1 MQGHKGMQ
9 DLDIGYSKT
18 LTGGHVHAQA
28 SQHAAR
34 GDTNLRPLCL
44 PAGVPWYEVSLN
56 TNLNEAH
63 FLAVEPSRIMS
74 YNRPRRKGDYHSSIL
89 WLIGPQFVFT
99 QMKPTVV

>member
-28 SQHAAR
+28 SQHAAG

-56 TNLNEAH
+56 TKLNEAH
-63 FLAVEPSRIMS
+63 FWRSNQAELC
-74 YNRPRRKGDYHSSIL
+74 
-89 WLIGPQFVFT
+89 LITDRGGKET
-99 QMKPTVV
+99 IIVVYCGL